1 MPCMDTTQIDELLRS
16 IEQVDP
22 AEAPDIADALAEALE
37 AMLDAGEGSAPCA
50 DAASTPN
57 SFAGAWRPAE
67 PRRSGP
73 SKRLGS

>member
-37 AMLDAGEGSAPCA
+37 AMLDAGEGSAP
-50 DAASTPN
+50 
-57 SFAGAWRPAE
+57 
-67 PRRSGP
+67 
-73 SKRLGS
+73 